1 MSTSIARLPDLFEIE
16 DFDFDTSS
24 LLATDIDGENLFPQ
38 ATIRFAKKARTFQ
51 AIQPALLLASRII
64 LHFPQNFAMFIA
76 RRSNISDYVT
86 REDIVP
92 TSSEAIISII
102 RSVIPDID
110 VDSDMSKRTEKYA
123 MTYLQPSQSKDLIM
137 LDARLIVAVMSPSF
151 TPLCKTMALFVLA
164 VCICHNIAHVLEFRC
179 IRGGKLNDDQE
190 PFQTPPGITCMEAGS
205 AWEEKT
211 FGGVISPVTF
221 NKNDLAT
228 TIGCC
233 SRSASWNFNY
243 MVVSVDFVSRLLT
256 KPFWDNNPVNLTIP
270 FTPKLASF
278 NGIKFDS
285 DKIDSDDE
293 SPPPYPTK
301 RRRGF
306 SGDVQVGSPPRF
318 KKEGMRHGERRQ
330 LRTLRRTCGGKR
342 VAKGPITFGLDKFP
356 LS

>member
-1 MSTSIARLPDLFEIE
+1 MMFLH
-16 DFDFDTSS
+16 TSS
-24 LLATDIDGENLFPQ
+24 LLAMNIDGENLFPQ
-38 ATIRFAKKARTFQ
+38 ATIRFAKKAQTFQ

-110 VDSDMSKRTEKYA
+110 VDSDMSKRTEQYA

-137 LDARLIVAVMSPSF
+137 LEARLIVAVMSPSF

-205 AWEEKT
+205 AWEENT
-211 FGGVISPVTF
+211 FGGIISPVAF
-221 NKNDLAT
+221 SKNDLFT

-233 SRSASWNFNY
+233 SRSVSWNFNY
-243 MVVSVDFVSRLLT
+243 MVVSVDFVLRLLT

-270 FTPKLASF
+270 FTPKFASF
-278 NGIKFDS
+278 NAINFDS
-285 DKIDSDDE
+285 DKIGSDDE
-293 SPPPYPTK
+293 SPPPSPPM

-306 SGDVQVGSPPRF
+306 SGDVQVGIPP
-318 KKEGMRHGERRQ
+318 GSRR
-330 LRTLRRTCGGKR
+330 RG
-342 VAKGPITFGLDKFP
+342 
-356 LS
+356 